1 VAFLE
6 PHRLLLFVYIQ
17 HVFQYFFL
25 AFGVFLCPFDE
36 LSSGEANLT
45 VPEQHDDAATGFSK
59 KLA

>member
-1 VAFLE
+1 
-6 PHRLLLFVYIQ
+6 
-17 HVFQYFFL
+17 L

-59 KLA
+59 KSGHSRVNRPYK